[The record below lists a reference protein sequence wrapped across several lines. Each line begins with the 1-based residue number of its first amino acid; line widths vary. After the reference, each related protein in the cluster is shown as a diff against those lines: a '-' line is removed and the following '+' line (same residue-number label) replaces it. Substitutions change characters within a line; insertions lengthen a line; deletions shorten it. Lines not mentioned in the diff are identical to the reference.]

1 VASPSPWAQTWQ
13 PLLVTASEFNFIHI
27 LAFIFH
33 LTFFFAHFAIVT
45 LLLKSGNLPM
55 QSSHCLIKRA
65 KITQHLQ
72 RKLFLYCYDFQCR
85 VHLACFSASRNDS
98 TQSFSYFTLVS
109 FSGKK
114 EKGK

>member
-45 LLLKSGNLPM
+45 LLLN
-55 QSSHCLIKRA
+55 QE
-65 KITQHLQ
+65 T
-72 RKLFLYCYDFQCR
+72 YQCNQAI
-85 VHLACFSASRNDS
+85 V
-98 TQSFSYFTLVS
+98 
-109 FSGKK
+109 
-114 EKGK
+114 